1 MKAQLQNRIA
11 CSISEVDHH
20 EVWQRSR
27 LTLACVAREAREA
40 DRLVDEAERWLSGQG
55 FERSP
60 MSGTWCASMTGRGG
74 AMRRVN
80 EAIKAVVSET
90 IPTLKD
96 PRIGFVTVTGVE
108 TTSDLAQATVWL
120 SVFGGAKQRTATL
133 VALEGAAGVL
143 QGHVNRELHLRRT
156 RT

>member
-1 MKAQLQNRIA
+1 
-11 CSISEVDHH
+11 
-20 EVWQRSR
+20 
-27 LTLACVAREAREA
+27 
-40 DRLVDEAERWLSGQG
+40 
-55 FERSP
+55 
-60 MSGTWCASMTGRGG
+60 
-74 AMRRVN
+74 MRRVD

-120 SVFGGAKQRTATL
+120 SVFGGEKQRTATL

-143 QGHVNRELHLRRT
+143 QARVNHELHLRRT
-156 RT
+156 PHLTVRVRSVGRARRAHDEADRRARSRPGDDRR